1 MPRSEFR
8 LSLDF
13 NGGLQT
19 ALEHGRRTTQWHAV
33 SARSDFGDAKCGS
46 VRGPGMLNWAAANE
60 RACRGL
66 ISSFPLF
73 QGPETGPG
81 PLGET
86 GGDRT

>member
-1 MPRSEFR
+1 
-8 LSLDF
+8 
-13 NGGLQT
+13 
-19 ALEHGRRTTQWHAV
+19 
-33 SARSDFGDAKCGS
+33 
-46 VRGPGMLNWAAANE
+46 MLNWTAANE

-73 QGPETGPG
+73 QGPETDPG